1 MTRPDFDQRIPIARY
16 PASRWLV
23 WIAVICLC
31 ALGSKADATVTYSFS
46 GDTSMA
52 IGSIPGNTPFTGTF
66 TYNPSAAGVS
76 TSYYGGTETLFAN
89 AYSGLTVT
97 IGGSTVRETVPGTI
111 ALFNGVNPPFSVP
124 PGDSLFSFDPLSG
137 AGPNP
142 STGEFVSYGL
152 TPDLLYLALSDSTGT
167 AFSGTNLPS
176 VLNLSA
182 FNSAIMGIDYG
193 PEGAG
198 NTDVVSNISTLRAV
212 PDESYTA
219 WLMLFAL
226 GGMAGM
232 KWIWARQGLGG

>member
-1 MTRPDFDQRIPIARY
+1 MTRPDFKQKFPIARR
-16 PASRWLV
+16 PAFRWV
-23 WIAVICLC
+23 GRIAVICLC
-31 ALGSKADATVTYSFS
+31 ALASKADATVTYTFS
-46 GDTSMA
+46 GDTSIA
-52 IGSIPGNTPFTGTF
+52 IGSIPGNTPFTGKF
-66 TYNPSAAGVS
+66 TYNPSAVGVT

-97 IGGSTVRETVPGTI
+97 IGGSTVSETVPGTI
-111 ALFNGVNPPFSVP
+111 ALFNNVNPPFSIP

-137 AGPNP
+137 AGPNA

-176 VLNLSA
+176 VLNLAA
-182 FNSAIMGIDYG
+182 FNSALVGIDYG

-198 NTDVVSNISTLRAV
+198 NTDVISNLSTLRAV

-219 WLMLFAL
+219 WLMLCAL
-226 GGMAGM
+226 GGLFGLN
-232 KWIWARQGLGG
+232 WRQRSAS

>member
-1 MTRPDFDQRIPIARY
+1 MPPPDSEQKFPIARC
-16 PASRWLV
+16 PAARWLG
-23 WIAVICLC
+23 WITVICLC
-31 ALGSKADATVTYSFS
+31 ALASKADATVTYTFS
-46 GDTSMA
+46 GDTSIA

-66 TYNPSAAGVS
+66 TYNPSAVGVT

-97 IGGSTVRETVPGTI
+97 IGGSTVSETVPGTI
-111 ALFNGVNPPFSVP
+111 ALFNNVNPPSGVP

-137 AGPNP
+137 AGPNA

-152 TPDLLYLALSDSTGT
+152 TPDLLYLVLSDSTGT

-176 VLNLSA
+176 VLNLAA

-226 GGMAGM
+226 GGLVGV
-232 KWIWARQGLGG
+232 KWMRVRAC